1 MARYSPWMVA
11 AMLDSLSVADPH
23 GANPHTLTDRL
34 LVLAAVCLAGLA
46 MPLCFTGPAI
56 ALPAIARA
64 LGNDT
69 VMLSWAINGFILAFG
84 GSMMASGTLADQYG
98 RKRIFTMGLALFT
111 AISLLLVK
119 APTLLWLDLLRAAQ
133 GIAAALTMS
142 AGAASLAQ
150 EFVGHARTRA
160 YSLLGTTFGLGL
172 AFGPLLSAY
181 LIDGIGW
188 PAVFLA
194 PAIIGVL
201 ALLLGV
207 PRMRETRDPDAT
219 GLDIPGTLTFTGAL
233 TLLTFGIIEA
243 PRRGWASAWTVGLF
257 ASALLLFVLF
267 VAVEKRVR
275 RPMLDLSLFRNPR
288 FLGAQALP
296 LATALCYVVLLIYLP
311 LRFVGVE
318 GRSEVLAGLIMIPL
332 SAPMLVV
339 PFIGALLTRWLSA
352 GVLSA
357 IGLIWLRMVGA
368 DPAVSWG
375 TLALPLLMIGTGSGL
390 PWGLM
395 DDLAVSAVP
404 KERAGMATGFFSTTR
419 VAGEAISM
427 AAAGAALAALVEP
440 RVVREAPNVAA
451 DIARNLATG
460 NMAHAMT
467 LAPEVS
473 RAELLHAYA
482 GGFGVLLVGLAGLT
496 LVLALLSFRL
506 LRIRQRADTVT
517 TALIARKIRNN
528 PAP

>member
-1 MARYSPWMVA
+1 
-11 AMLDSLSVADPH
+11 MLDSLSVADPH
-23 GANPHTLTDRL
+23 GANPRTLTDRL

-98 RKRIFTMGLALFT
+98 RKRIFTIGLALFT

-207 PRMRETRDPDAT
+207 PRMRETRDPNAT

-243 PRRGWASAWTVGLF
+243 PRRGWASAWTMGLF

-275 RPMLDLSLFRNPR
+275 RPMLDLLLFRNPR

-352 GVLSA
+352 GVLSAIGLTIAA

-440 RVVREAPNVAA
+440 RVAREAPNVAA

-506 LRIRQRADTVT
+506 LRTRQRPDMAT
-517 TALIARKIRNN
+517 TSLIVKVDAQQSCTMT
-528 PAP
+528 